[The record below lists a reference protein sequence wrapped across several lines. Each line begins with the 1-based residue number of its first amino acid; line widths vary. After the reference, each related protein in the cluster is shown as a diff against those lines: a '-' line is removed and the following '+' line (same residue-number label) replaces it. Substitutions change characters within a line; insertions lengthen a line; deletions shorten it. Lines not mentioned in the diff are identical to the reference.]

1 LYFYIVPWYL
11 FHFTNLITK
20 HFAINCIYSPATAD
34 LCARTLWSSLV
45 HACYWHSSS
54 NCWYLGF
61 IGISQSKRKKWLISH
76 WQLYVL
82 RRIDYI
88 CALVGIWL
96 NNILNFVNTYSGWCW
111 QLASLDFLLLREARL
126 RFGSNFN
133 FLHFQLG
140 RQTGLPQ
147 QPNDF
152 DCGYYTLKYM
162 DNPSIVADQSYQ
174 VYAFFFN
181 LEHWWFWYLVHDQ
194 CFLQTIYQSICLM
207 ILYLD

>member
-1 LYFYIVPWYL
+1 MCPYIVKLIGTCLLLTFFVKLLIFGIHW
-11 FHFTNLITK
+11 NLSVK
-20 HFAINCIYSPATAD
+20 E
-34 LCARTLWSSLV
+34 
-45 HACYWHSSS
+45 
-54 NCWYLGF
+54 
-61 IGISQSKRKKWLISH
+61 KKWLISH

-174 VYAFFFN
+174 VYAFFF
-181 LEHWWFWYLVHDQ
+181 
-194 CFLQTIYQSICLM
+194 SILN
-207 ILYLD
+207 IDDSDI

>member
-1 LYFYIVPWYL
+1 MCPYIVKLIGTCLLLTFFVKLLIFGIHW
-11 FHFTNLITK
+11 NLSVK
-20 HFAINCIYSPATAD
+20 E
-34 LCARTLWSSLV
+34 
-45 HACYWHSSS
+45 
-54 NCWYLGF
+54 
-61 IGISQSKRKKWLISH
+61 KKWLISH

-174 VYAFFFN
+174 VYAFFF
-181 LEHWWFWYLVHDQ
+181 
-194 CFLQTIYQSICLM
+194 QSWTLM
-207 ILYLD
+207 ILIFSSWSMLSSDHLSVIMFNDSVFRLITMITEEYCKEVINIKVFFMKSTFKA